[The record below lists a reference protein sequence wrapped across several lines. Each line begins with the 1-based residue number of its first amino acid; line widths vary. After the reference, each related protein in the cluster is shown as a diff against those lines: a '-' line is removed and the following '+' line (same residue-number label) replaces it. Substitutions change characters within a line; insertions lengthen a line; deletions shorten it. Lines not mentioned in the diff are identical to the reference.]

1 MASRARWTDSQRRPK
16 ERSLYAEWLNEE
28 KESQQQQAVME
39 SPRRQSWVPLS
50 GDTAGQGASTTAATI
65 RSVTPEDADDNNES
79 MGDNGAISDSFEPRG
94 TNSF

>member
-1 MASRARWTDSQRRPK
+1 MTSRARWTDSQRRPK

-50 GDTAGQGASTTAATI
+50 SDTAGQGVSTTAATI
-65 RSVTPEDADDNNES
+65 RSVTPEDADAKNENMEENS
-79 MGDNGAISDSFEPRG
+79 AISD
-94 TNSF
+94 